1 MQYFSCDAV
10 ERDFVDKKLRFS
22 EIKLFILK
30 VLSRSVVSINQFK

>member
-1 MQYFSCDAV
+1 MQYFSSDAV
-10 ERDFVDKKLRFS
+10 ERDFVDNKLRFS